1 MKRIIAALAL
11 VCLAPGL
18 APGQGLDIKRFRPA
32 YSVPPGSHGPTRV
45 DADNLKV
52 VPGDVLYAEYAIVGL
67 ASDPKTGKVNYDV
80 VLELIDNT
88 GKNLMRRPTPNSAVP
103 QLGGG
108 EMPGDLYIVFGENFA
123 VGKYTAKLTVTDK
136 VASKTVVKNY
146 PVQVV
151 PKQLAFVH
159 VEAMAM
165 ALVGDPVGVRCLV
178 TGHALDKKMCNVD
191 VTIRLLDAGGK
202 EVATPVKMNFP
213 GDLAK
218 GGLDKENLTIL
229 PVVYPLTPNRPGQ
242 FVFELTA
249 VDKNAK
255 NATVEL
261 KLPLQVLDVGG
272 TSSK

>member
-67 ASDPKTGKVNYDV
+67 ATDPKTGKVNYDV
-80 VLELIDNT
+80 VLELFDSNN
-88 GKNLMRRPTPNSAVP
+88 KSQMRRPTPNSAVP

-123 VGKYTAKLTVTDK
+123 SGKYKVKLTVTDK
-136 VASKTVVKNY
+136 VATKTIEKTY
-146 PVQVV
+146 PVQVGS
-151 PKQLAFVH
+151 KQFAFVH

-178 TGHALDKKMCNVD
+178 TGFALDKKLCNVD
-191 VTIRLLDAGGK
+191 VSIRVLDAGGK
-202 EVATPVKMNFP
+202 EVVTPVKMNFP
-213 GDLAK
+213 GEFGK
-218 GGLDKENLTIL
+218 GVDRENLTIL
-229 PVVYPLTPNRPGQ
+229 PVVFPLTPNRPGQ
-242 FVFELTA
+242 FVVELTA
-249 VDKNAK
+249 VDRNAK

-261 KLPLQVLDVGG
+261 KLPLQVLDIP
-272 TSSK
+272 TASSK